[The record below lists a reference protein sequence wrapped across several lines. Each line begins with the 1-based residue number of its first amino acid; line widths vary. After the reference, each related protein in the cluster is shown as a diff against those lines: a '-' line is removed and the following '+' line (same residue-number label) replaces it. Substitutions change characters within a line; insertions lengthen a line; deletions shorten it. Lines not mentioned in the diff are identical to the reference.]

1 MNTKFQTIAIFFLVV
16 AMAVFSSCEEDDDV
30 SPIPTISELELGIDD
45 SHVAYINA
53 DLEMEAD
60 LHIEAE
66 VVAEGLFSTIEVE
79 IHAEDGS
86 DNEIDT
92 IYDYSDQTLKNTTFH
107 EHIEIPYDFP
117 IGDYHFHFT
126 VTDKEGNSTTIEE
139 ELSIEELTDEEA
151 PEITISSAP
160 TDAQAFVS
168 GETISI
174 SGTVEDNILLAGMVI
189 ALVYEDDNIAD
200 ANVAGDNTHVIV
212 MLHTHT
218 FDSKASHSFEA
229 SIEVEADY
237 DNNMTPALIQSDNA
251 WKSGNYYILVK
262 SIDAMGNWAYSN
274 YYPIVIN
281 L

>member
-1 MNTKFQTIAIFFLVV
+1 MNTKVFLIATALIAGLFFT
-16 AMAVFSSCEEDDDV
+16 SCEKDDDV
-30 SPIPTISELELGIDD
+30 FPIPTISELVLGIDD

-53 DLEMEAD
+53 YLEMEAD

-66 VVAEGLFSTIEVE
+66 VVAEGLINTIEVE

-117 IGDYHFHFT
+117 VGDYHFHFT
-126 VTDKEGNSTTIEE
+126 VTDKEGNSTTIEA

-160 TDAQAFVS
+160 TDAQAFAS
-168 GETISI
+168 GGTISI
-174 SGTVEDNILLAGMVI
+174 SGTVEDNILLAGMVV

-200 ANVAGDNTHVIV
+200 ADVAGDHTQVIV

-218 FDSKASHSFEA
+218 FDSEASHSFEA

-237 DNNMTPALIQSDNA
+237 DNNMTPALIDSYNA

-262 SIDAMGNWAYSN
+262 SMDAMGNWAFSSH
-274 YYPIVIN
+274 YPIVIN